1 MRHDSRRGAVTIV
14 GAGQAG
20 LTLGIG
26 LLQYGYAVTIVSDR
40 TADQI
45 QGGRVTSSQ
54 CMFDM
59 ANGIERSLGLNF
71 WDNDCPEIA
80 GMRVSAFAPTDPPML
95 FNQWAARFDRPAR
108 SVDQRLKMST
118 WMGEFERRGGTLV
131 IEAASVESLEQYCR
145 ESDLVIVAAG
155 KGEIAQLFERDADRS
170 PFTSP
175 QRSLAMLYVTGLD
188 RPEGDPLVEFN
199 VVPEVGE
206 YLSYPALAESGPC
219 DIMLFEAH
227 PDGPMDIWAG
237 AADGSELLTRAH
249 AVLAK
254 YFPGEAARARNVSL
268 IDENA
273 TLVGRLTPTV
283 RRPIATLPSGALVL
297 GMADVTV
304 VNDPITAQG
313 ANNATKCADIYLR
326 AITRH
331 IGDFDEQFM
340 QTTFDEFWTYAGPAT
355 DFTNQFLSPT
365 PDHARQLH
373 LAAAQFPEIG
383 RRFAECMNDPRVPPT
398 GSSTRSA
405 HTATSTQ
412 SHVLTNSKAPE
423 PLPFSSFDHTHE
435 TTRNMR

>member
-1 MRHDSRRGAVTIV
+1 MRHKSIRGAVTIV

-40 TADQI
+40 SPDQI
-45 QGGRVTSSQ
+45 RNGRVTSSQ

-59 ANGIERSLGLNF
+59 ANGIERSFGLSL
-71 WDNDCPEIA
+71 WDEECPKIA
-80 GMRVSAFAPTDPPML
+80 GMSVSAFAPTVPPAL
-95 FNQWAARFDRPAR
+95 FNQWSARFERPAR

-118 WMGEFERRGGTLV
+118 WMEEFERRGGQLV
-131 IEAASVESLEQYCR
+131 IDTASVASLEQYCQ

-155 KGEIAQLFERDADRS
+155 KGEIAQLFERDTSRS

-175 QRSLAMLYVTGLD
+175 QRSLAMLYVSGLE
-188 RPEGDPLVEFN
+188 RPDGDALVEFN
-199 VVPEVGE
+199 VAPGVGE
-206 YLSYPALAESGPC
+206 YLTYPALAETGPC
-219 DIMLFEAH
+219 DIMLFEANLG
-227 PDGPMDIWAG
+227 GPMDIWDG
-237 AADGSELLTRAH
+237 AADGTELLTRAQ

-254 YFPGEAARARNVSL
+254 YFPSESARARTVSL

-283 RRPIATLPSGALVL
+283 RRPVATLPSGSVVL

-304 VNDPITAQG
+304 INDPITAQG

-331 IGDFDEQFM
+331 IGKFDEEFM
-340 QTTFDEFWTYAGPAT
+340 QTAFDEFWSYAEPAT

-373 LAAAQFPEIG
+373 VAAAEFPEIG
-383 RRFAECMNDPRVPPT
+383 RRFAECMNDPRDAASWILDPVGAYQYIDAVARASRPK
-398 GSSTRSA
+398 SA
-405 HTATSTQ
+405 
-412 SHVLTNSKAPE
+412 
-423 PLPFSSFDHTHE
+423 
-435 TTRNMR
+435 

>member
-1 MRHDSRRGAVTIV
+1 MRHDSTRGDVTIV

-20 LTLGIG
+20 LTLGFG

-40 TADQI
+40 SADQI
-45 QGGRVTSSQ
+45 RDGRVTSSQ

-71 WDNDCPEIA
+71 WDADCPEIA
-80 GMRVSAFAPTDPPML
+80 GMRVSGFAPTDPPIL
-95 FNQWAARFDRPAR
+95 FNQWSARFERPAR
-108 SVDQRLKMST
+108 SVDQRLKMSS
-118 WMGEFERRGGTLV
+118 WMAEFERRGGRIV
-131 IEAASVESLEQYCR
+131 IESATVESLEQYCKG
-145 ESDLVIVAAG
+145 SDLVIVAAG
-155 KGEIAQLFERDADRS
+155 KGEIAQLFERDAGRS

-175 QRSLAMLYVTGLD
+175 QRSLAMLYVSGLEK
-188 RPEGDPLVEFN
+188 PSGDALVEFN

-219 DIMLFEAH
+219 DIMLFESN
-227 PDGPMDIWAG
+227 PGGPMDIWGG
-237 AADGSELLTRAH
+237 AQDGSELLTRAH

-254 YFPGEAARARNVSL
+254 YFPAEAERAREVTL

-283 RRPIATLPSGALVL
+283 RRPVATLPSGAQVF
-297 GMADVTV
+297 GMADVLV

-331 IGDFDEQFM
+331 IGPFDEQFM
-340 QTTFDEFWTYAGPAT
+340 NSTFDEFWSYAGPAT

-373 LAAAQFPEIG
+373 VAASEYPEIG
-383 RRFAECMNDPRVPPT
+383 QRFAECMNDPRDAVEWILDPV
-398 GSSTRSA
+398 GAYRYIDAASRAHQLKSA
-405 HTATSTQ
+405 
-412 SHVLTNSKAPE
+412 
-423 PLPFSSFDHTHE
+423 
-435 TTRNMR
+435 